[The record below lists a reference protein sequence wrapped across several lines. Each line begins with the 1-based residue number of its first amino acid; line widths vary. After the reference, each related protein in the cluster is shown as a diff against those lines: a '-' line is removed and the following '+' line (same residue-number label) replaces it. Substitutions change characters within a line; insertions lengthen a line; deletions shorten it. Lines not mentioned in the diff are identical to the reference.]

1 MMEGAAE
8 CTPIPADA
16 FASILGSWTMTSN
29 DTKEEAKVTIAN
41 DGYFSLTDGEDV
53 MMTGILRP
61 AAGQEAKQGWHFVLM
76 EKNGTDADTLATFRI
91 SDGKLDMEWRT
102 GNQQIVGKG
111 TFIVPPPEESESESS
126 SPMAMI
132 IGIGVGA
139 CCLAAILGVVCLKYS
154 ILRRNSSP
162 SESTAANPRLL
173 GSVKAA
179 SKDQLHGVVA
189 SQSTNQYD
197 NTLEDNTLE
206 LDMEQVMLELD
217 MEQGEANPIFLE
229 PVKAASKDQLHGAVA
244 TQSTSQCDNTLE
256 FDMGQDISKLD
267 LEQGEAGSTTCGD
280 IDQGEAGPIEYRDI
294 ERGDEAS
301 AELKEMEHENVKCT
315 ECGI

>member
-1 MMEGAAE
+1 MMEGAAD

-29 DTKEEAKVTIAN
+29 YTKEQAKVAVAN

-61 AAGQEAKQGWHFVLM
+61 AAGQEAKQGWDFVLM
-76 EKNGTDADTLATFRI
+76 EKNGTDAQTLATFRI
-91 SDGKLDMEWRT
+91 SDGELTMESRT

-111 TFIVPPPEESESESS
+111 TYIVPPSEESESESS

-139 CCLAAILGVVCLKYS
+139 CCLVAILGVVCLKCS
-154 ILRRNSSP
+154 KRQRSSSP
-162 SESTAANPRLL
+162 SESIAANPRLL

-189 SQSTNQYD
+189 SQSTNQCD
-197 NTLEDNTLE
+197 QTLE
-206 LDMEQVMLELD
+206 LDMGQVMLELD
-217 MEQGEANPIFLE
+217 MEQGEASPRLLE
-229 PVKAASKDQLHGAVA
+229 SPKAASKDQLHGAEA
-244 TQSTSQCDNTLE
+244 TQYTNQCDNTLE
-256 FDMGQDISKLD
+256 FDMGQDIAKLD
-267 LEQGEAGSTTCGD
+267 IEQGEVGSTTCGD
-280 IDQGEAGPIEYRDI
+280 IDQVEAGSIEYRGM
-294 ERGDEAS
+294 EQGGEAS
-301 AELKEMEHENVKCT
+301 AELKEICT
-315 ECGI
+315 ASV

>member
-1 MMEGAAE
+1 MMEGAAD

-29 DTKEEAKVTIAN
+29 YTKEQAKVAVAN

-61 AAGQEAKQGWHFVLM
+61 AAGQEAKQGWDFVLM
-76 EKNGTDADTLATFRI
+76 EKNGTDAQTLATFRI
-91 SDGKLDMEWRT
+91 SDGELTMESRT

-111 TFIVPPPEESESESS
+111 TYIVPPSEESESESS

-139 CCLAAILGVVCLKYS
+139 CCLVAILGVVCLKCS
-154 ILRRNSSP
+154 KRQRSSSP
-162 SESTAANPRLL
+162 SESIAANPRLL

-189 SQSTNQYD
+189 SQPTNQCD
-197 NTLEDNTLE
+197 KTLDV
-206 LDMEQVMLELD
+206 DIGQVMLELD
-217 MEQGEANPIFLE
+217 VEQGEASPRVLE
-229 PVKAASKDQLHGAVA
+229 SVKAASEDQRRGPPSKALE
-244 TQSTSQCDNTLE
+244 SENTLGS
-256 FDMGQDISKLD
+256 DMGQEMLNLD
-267 LEQGEAGSTTCGD
+267 VEQGEAGSTTCGD
-280 IDQGEAGPIEYRDI
+280 IDQVEAGSIRQKSMFKAFAEFDV
-294 ERGDEAS
+294 DAHVAS
-301 AELKEMEHENVKCT
+301 F
-315 ECGI
+315 

>member
-1 MMEGAAE
+1 
-8 CTPIPADA
+8 
-16 FASILGSWTMTSN
+16 
-29 DTKEEAKVTIAN
+29 
-41 DGYFSLTDGEDV
+41 
-53 MMTGILRP
+53 MTGILRP
-61 AAGQEAKQGWHFVLM
+61 AAGQEAKQGWDFVLM

-173 GSVKAA
+173 GSGNAA
-179 SKDQLHGVVA
+179 SKDQLHGIVT
-189 SQSTNQYD
+189 SQSTSQCD
-197 NTLEDNTLE
+197 QTLD
-206 LDMEQVMLELD
+206 LDMGQVMLELD
-217 MEQGEANPIFLE
+217 MEQGEASPRLLE
-229 PVKAASKDQLHGAVA
+229 SVKAAKSKYQLQGVVA
-244 TQSTSQCDNTLE
+244 E
-256 FDMGQDISKLD
+256 ISKLD
-267 LEQGEAGSTTCGD
+267 VEQGEAGPTTGGD
-280 IDQGEAGPIEYRDI
+280 IDQVDAGSIDY
-294 ERGDEAS
+294 
-301 AELKEMEHENVKCT
+301 V
-315 ECGI
+315 CGV